1 MECKFNSYNAR
12 EPVINSTRNTLCP
25 KLISTPVFPAVE
37 ENQRKKYL
45 FKRALFF
52 FFTRVINEVRP
63 LVIVPHKNKFRSNC
77 ALLQS

>member
-25 KLISTPVFPAVE
+25 KLISNYIMPVFPAVE

-45 FKRALFF
+45 FKRALFY
-52 FFTRVINEVRP
+52 FTRVINEVRP
-63 LVIVPHKNKFRSNC
+63 LVIVPHKN
-77 ALLQS
+77 